1 MKIAVC
7 LVSCP
12 WTHLSLNTVPSAES
26 QQSRAE
32 EGRVECT
39 VQYVKGALFD
49 EMNNTNTG
57 IDIDILIDPPSSMTC
72 VRGNYSCCCMQAVP
86 TCSWSVEVPRSWVI
100 NAVPCKWM
108 RTWLASGSPL
118 HLLLQ
123 AGEEHSLVLK
133 PGLSGLDD
141 QCPS

>member
-1 MKIAVC
+1 MKIAFC
-7 LVSCP
+7 LVFCL
-12 WTHLSLNTVPSAES
+12 WTHLSLNTAPSAES

-39 VQYVKGALFD
+39 AQYVKGAPFD

-57 IDIDILIDPPSSMTC
+57 IDIDILIDLPSTMTY

-86 TCSWSVEVPRSWVI
+86 SRSWSVEVPPSWVI
-100 NAVPCKWM
+100 NAVPCKWT
-108 RTWLASGSPL
+108 RTWLTSGSPL

-133 PGLSGLDD
+133 PSLSGLGY